1 MASQSTSIKFQ
12 RMHNRRPTYFA
23 LAILVA
29 TAGLLSACSSNSTG
43 DPTTSPVTGQVTLDG
58 KPIEGAVVMFR
69 PKTSDGATPAQ
80 ATTDAEGKF
89 DVHTFLDMG
98 KRTKRGM
105 MPAEYQIEV
114 TKRVHASERTS
125 FGTPPKN
132 VLPKRYA
139 SAQTSGLE
147 TDVSTDGKNEILLE
161 LSSP

>member
-1 MASQSTSIKFQ
+1 MQNQRPAFST
-12 RMHNRRPTYFA
+12 HA

-29 TAGLLSACSSNSTG
+29 TTGLLSACSSDSTG
-43 DPTTSPVTGQVTLDG
+43 DPTTSPVTGQVMLDG
-58 KPIEGAVVMFR
+58 ILVEGAVVVFR
-69 PKTSDGATPAQ
+69 PKTSDGAAPAQATPAQ
-80 ATTDAEGKF
+80 ATTNAEGKF

-114 TKRVHASERTS
+114 TKRVHASGKNS

-147 TDVSTDGKNEILLE
+147 ANISTGNKNEILLE
-161 LSSP
+161 LSSQ